1 VGKRRT
7 RCSVVARRPE
17 LIFGTP
23 CMWWLCVVAV
33 CGGCVWWLCVVAV
46 CGVCVWWLC
55 VVAVCGGCAW
65 LLCVVAVC
73 GGCVWCLAMS
83 FVVLCECM
91 DFAFVCDQRSS
102 FTHFPVTT
110 TCTFSDVRFEAKQR
124 TCYYRTA
131 QLRDFGRRV
140 GCRIFVRI

>member
-1 VGKRRT
+1 VWWL
-7 RCSVVARRPE
+7 CVVAVY
-17 LIFGTP
+17 GG
-23 CMWWLCVVAV
+23 CVWWLCVVAV
-33 CGGCVWWLCVVAV
+33 CGGCVWWLSVVAV

-110 TCTFSDVRFEAKQR
+110 TCTMSDSKQSR
-124 TCYYRTA
+124 GLATTA
-131 QLRDFGRRV
+131 QLNSGTLDGGLGV
-140 GCRIFVRI
+140 ESLSASDHESK